1 MQDIEKQRIAEKI
14 QFYRKKV
21 KLTQEEL
28 AEKLNLSRTSVTAIE
43 KGERNLKASEILRI
57 AEVLGISVS
66 ELRQIPQLDIKSYK
80 IQFRKYI
87 SSHAFKEEE
96 ETVLEEFYGYIE
108 KYIELERKIKY
119 SRVSP
124 ESIQP
129 FDREKYTL
137 QEGARVL
144 AEGERERLCLGND
157 PILSMRNLLE
167 QEIGLL
173 VFYFPIEKSSIT
185 AGYIFNDDVGGCVF
199 VNKKHSIE
207 KRRFALAHEYA
218 HFLADRRKMSI
229 DDDSESSRNN
239 RIDES
244 DTFANLFASHFLMP
258 DGKVKQMFDHIANS
272 TQKFT
277 ELDIA
282 YLSVYFGVSF
292 EAITNKLVSLKLLP
306 KGTYDFMKRNGIK
319 FDSLTRPYKEKSPL
333 HNEDNE
339 DNESSGT
346 YPYMYQKMVMELYK
360 LEQFSEGQVAYYL
373 GLDRLSVRSLLESES
388 MNSPHY
394 DLLHVNMR

>member
-1 MQDIEKQRIAEKI
+1 MLDIEKQRIAEKI
-14 QFYRKKV
+14 QFYRKKA
-21 KLTQEEL
+21 KLTQEDL

-66 ELRQIPQLDIKSYK
+66 ELKQSSQVDLKNYK

-96 ETVLEEFYGYIE
+96 EIVLEEFYGYIE

-129 FDREKYTL
+129 FDREKYSL
-137 QEGARVL
+137 HEGAKTL
-144 AEGERERLCLGND
+144 AEKQRDSLSLGND
-157 PILSMRNLLE
+157 PILSMRKLLE

-173 VFYFPIEKSSIT
+173 VFYFPIEKSGIT
-185 AGYIFNDDVGGCVF
+185 AGYIFNDDVGGCIF

-229 DDDSESSRNN
+229 DEEGESKHAHK
-239 RIDES
+239 IEES

-258 DGKVKQMFDHIANS
+258 DIKVKQMFDHIANS

-282 YLSVYFGVSF
+282 YLAVYFGVSY
-292 EAITNKLVSLKLLP
+292 EAITNKLVSLNLLP

-319 FDSLTRPYKEKSPL
+319 FDSLTRPHKGKSPL
-333 HNEDNE
+333 HNEE
-339 DNESSGT
+339 NESSAT